1 MSAAPIVVAE
11 RLGKTYAAGPLAVRA
26 LVDVSFAVPD
36 GGFVAVMG
44 PSGSGK
50 STLMNLVGLLDRPTG
65 GRLLVDGADVAALS
79 PDRLAELR
87 RRTIGF
93 VFQSFNL
100 LPRLSARD
108 NVAMPTVYAGSP
120 RAARRARAEELLAA
134 VGLAGR
140 AHHRPT
146 ELSGGQKQRVAIA
159 RALVNDPRLILA
171 DEPTGALDSR
181 TGLEI
186 LALLQRLNRR
196 DGRTIVLV
204 THDRDVAR
212 HAGRVL
218 SFRDG
223 RLVADETNPAPADA
237 AAALAALPVEPRP
250 VEGDTLSPNR
260 TGTMD
265 GIRIPAQPGEAPA

>member
-1 MSAAPIVVAE
+1 MDDIVVAE
-11 RLGKTYAAGPLAVRA
+11 RLEKTYVTGGETVRA
-26 LVDVSFAVPD
+26 LVDVGFAIEA
-36 GGFVAVMG
+36 GAFVAIMG

-50 STLMNLVGLLDRPTG
+50 STLMNLLGGLDRPSG
-65 GRLLVDGADVAALS
+65 GRLAIAGADVGGLS
-79 PDRLAELR
+79 PDGLALLR

-100 LPRLSARD
+100 MPRLTARD
-108 NVAMPTVYAGSP
+108 NVAMPTVYAGLAP
-120 RAARRARAEELLAA
+120 AERRRRADALLAE

-186 LALLQRLNRR
+186 IALLQRLNR
-196 DGRTIVLV
+196 DEGRTVVLV

-212 HAGRVL
+212 HAGRVIE
-218 SFRDG
+218 FRDG
-223 RLVADETNPAPADA
+223 RIVADRTVAEPADA
-237 AAALAALPVEPRP
+237 AAELAALPPIDGTA
-250 VEGDTLSPNR
+250 GDTGGL
-260 TGTMD
+260 
-265 GIRIPAQPGEAPA
+265 AA